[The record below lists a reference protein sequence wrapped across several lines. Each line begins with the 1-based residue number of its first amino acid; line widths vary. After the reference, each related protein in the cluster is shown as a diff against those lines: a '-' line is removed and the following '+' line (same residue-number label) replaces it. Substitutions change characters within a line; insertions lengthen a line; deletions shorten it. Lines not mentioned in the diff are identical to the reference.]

1 MSLVR
6 NLNAFKMLT
15 LKINKSFTFQ
25 KPDMSDLKSKRP
37 EKPGKKKQTEKKKSN
52 LEIFKEEL
60 KAMQEEREE
69 RHRYKKMIKTG
80 EAPQTGLASNTE
92 ASSSNSLQLDSPGF
106 DRSGRDFG
114 SHDNGDPNT
123 TNLYL
128 GNLSPKLTE
137 QQMMELFGKY
147 GPLASIKIMWP
158 RTEDEKSRG
167 KNCGFV
173 AYMCRIDAERA
184 FKALSGKKIDGN

>member
-1 MSLVR
+1 MV
-6 NLNAFKMLT
+6 
-15 LKINKSFTFQ
+15 
-25 KPDMSDLKSKRP
+25 PPDLKAKRP
-37 EKPGKKKQTEKKKSN
+37 ERPGKKKQTEKKKSN

-69 RHRYKKMIKTG
+69 RHRIKGILRGTPSP
-80 EAPQTGLASNTE
+80 AP
-92 ASSSNSLQLDSPGF
+92 ASSSSSISLRERESFIYGDGGGK
-106 DRSGRDFG
+106 DTG

-128 GNLSPKLTE
+128 GNLSPRLTE
-137 QQMMELFGKY
+137 QQMMELFGKF

-167 KNCGFV
+167 RNCGFV
-173 AYMCRIDAERA
+173 AYMSRKDGERA
-184 FKALSGKKIDGN
+184 LNALCGKSIDGERAGEKDKYLDFVNLE